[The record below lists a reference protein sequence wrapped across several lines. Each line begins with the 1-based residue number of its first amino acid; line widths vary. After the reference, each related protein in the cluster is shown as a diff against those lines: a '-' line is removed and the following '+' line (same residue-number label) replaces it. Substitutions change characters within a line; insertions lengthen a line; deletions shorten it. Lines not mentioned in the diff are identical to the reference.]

1 MDLSLATPELRPR
14 CSEIQS
20 LTSISTEVR
29 DEGYSPSP
37 HTGIGKDEGYSPLPV
52 SVSLFPVI
60 RTCLFTFN
68 PSSDPRA
75 LLPSLHS
82 SQALSAHTTLP
93 FLPSSARLCGARI
106 PPSVVRSGSLTGGQS
121 APIPSLTLEEAF
133 PPTNLTGI
141 HFWSEGCSDLEQ
153 I

>member
-20 LTSISTEVR
+20 LTSSSTEVR

-37 HTGIGKDEGYSPLPV
+37 HTGIGKDEGYSPSPL

-60 RTCLFTFN
+60 RTCLFTFD

-82 SQALSAHTTLP
+82 SQAAPLSTTLP
-93 FLPSSARLCGARI
+93 FLPPSARLCVARI
-106 PPSVVRSGSLTGGQS
+106 PPSVVRSRSHTDGQS
-121 APIPSLTLEEAF
+121 TPSLI
-133 PPTNLTGI
+133 N
-141 HFWSEGCSDLEQ
+141 S
-153 I
+153 